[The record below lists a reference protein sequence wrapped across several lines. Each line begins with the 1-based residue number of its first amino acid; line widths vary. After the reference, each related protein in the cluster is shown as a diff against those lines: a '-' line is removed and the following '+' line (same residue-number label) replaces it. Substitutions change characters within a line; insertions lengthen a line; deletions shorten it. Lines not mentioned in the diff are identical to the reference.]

1 MGSYAVKVIFK
12 IAPATGNLPEECV
25 AFIVSDLSSFP
36 NYTCYA
42 HVGQHGEASP
52 EFFNECREATSDEW
66 QELYNE
72 LVSIGYLPII
82 MNSKECW
89 VNWKPFDR
97 YPWLTHEITER
108 EMGLPYDE

>member
-1 MGSYAVKVIFK
+1 METYAVKVIFK

-52 EFFNECREATSDEW
+52 EFFNKCREATSDEW

-82 MNSKECW
+82 VNSETAGMRGS
-89 VNWKPFDR
+89 V
-97 YPWLTHEITER
+97 
-108 EMGLPYDE
+108 